1 MIRIKTT
8 RIDYLLNG
16 RQKTLINK
24 CTHASTIH
32 QRLVS
37 ILWLGS
43 FKAFTRLTNISY
55 LHQERSTRTIIV
67 ILLRMIFWIIIK
79 KGANVIIELL
89 VNELYDWM
97 ILTCIRLRC
106 VQRLN
111 QRLKWWFESRKEAFL
126 WIFSDLFN
134 RCCFSFFFARGG
146 RFNGSNDREKTSTIN
161 EEKKEMKSNKREKRC
176 DELTMCTDCAKR
188 TRIYQE
194 REISRMI

>member
-1 MIRIKTT
+1 MHAC
-8 RIDYLLNG
+8 IDYSPKTRFDTVIREFQSVHKVNQHFISSSRAKYSNYNRHSITNDLLN
-16 RQKTLINK
+16 NK
-24 CTHASTIH
+24 
-32 QRLVS
+32 
-37 ILWLGS
+37 
-43 FKAFTRLTNISY
+43 
-55 LHQERSTRTIIV
+55 
-67 ILLRMIFWIIIK
+67 K

-161 EEKKEMKSNKREKRC
+161 EEKKEMKSNKRER
-176 DELTMCTDCAKR
+176 
-188 TRIYQE
+188 E
-194 REISRMI
+194 RSDATN